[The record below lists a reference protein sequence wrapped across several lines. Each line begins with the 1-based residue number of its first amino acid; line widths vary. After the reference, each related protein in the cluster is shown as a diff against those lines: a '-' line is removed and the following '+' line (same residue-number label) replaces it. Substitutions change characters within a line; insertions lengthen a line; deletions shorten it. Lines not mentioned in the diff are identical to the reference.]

1 MNYPIQP
8 GCGAAEPAGE
18 SPPMAPNRALLPDSL
33 HHLPPGARA
42 LRATNPH
49 QWLALTIGV
58 RRKRALPGLAGLDPL
73 LPAQRRYLSLKEI
86 EDNYGSELASV
97 TRIETFARAH
107 RLVVTRDDRATAT
120 LELAGTVADVN
131 AAFGVNLLD
140 YTQAQMGSF
149 HARTQEVSVPAEVQ
163 GDITGVFGLN
173 NHAVLTRR
181 PRLPTARRA
190 SLAQARR
197 PWFVPGELAKVYGF
211 PDAMRMANVSPCLS
225 SAAVSKRRGSPIT
238 SGASPARSRM

>member
-1 MNYPIQP
+1 
-8 GCGAAEPAGE
+8 
-18 SPPMAPNRALLPDSL
+18 MAPNRALLPDSL